1 MGYLARDLASLRCWV
16 SAKLTQALCGGQFLK
31 LPSPIHSGP
40 LPSPLSDL
48 PLLLVAGGS
57 LGLGTCLRQLS
68 WATQCVNLCL
78 IPAPA
83 PAVTG
88 GLAAALA
95 TEASEL
101 FPEVALGQQASA
113 RWQWLPGSAR
123 LALAATLAGAEASR
137 RCDDDLQDVTEKG
150 RVTGGSR
157 SGNPVSVL
165 QSKWEREQGTLQSPG
180 SPSATRSLHQG
191 ALQDAGTSQC
201 RTCREDG
208 ALQKAKSS
216 QAVPCLGA
224 QESSAVPPE
233 AQRAGCTGRLPAG
246 EDAVREIVG
255 RGSHLQCFMMS
266 TPLSPRPSRTPAPQ
280 QPPLPALGA
289 LSSIGLQLK

>member
-1 MGYLARDLASLRCWV
+1 M
-16 SAKLTQALCGGQFLK
+16 
-31 LPSPIHSGP
+31 
-40 LPSPLSDL
+40 
-48 PLLLVAGGS
+48 
-57 LGLGTCLRQLS
+57 GTCLRQLS

-88 GLAAALA
+88 CLAAALA
-95 TEASEL
+95 TEPSEL
-101 FPEVALGQQASA
+101 FPEVVLDQQASA
-113 RWQWLPGSAR
+113 HWQWLPGSAR
-123 LALAATLAGAEASR
+123 LALAATLAKAEASR

-150 RVTGGSR
+150 RVTRGSR

-165 QSKWEREQGTLQSPG
+165 QNKWEREQGTLQSPG
-180 SPSATRSLHQG
+180 SPSVTRSLHQR

-201 RTCREDG
+201 RTCLEDG

-224 QESSAVPPE
+224 QESSAVPPLLPPPE
-233 AQRAGCTGRLPAG
+233 AQRAGCTRRLPAG
-246 EDAVREIVG
+246 EDAVIEIVG
-255 RGSHLQCFMMS
+255 KGSHLHCFMTS

-280 QPPLPALGA
+280 QPPLPGLGA